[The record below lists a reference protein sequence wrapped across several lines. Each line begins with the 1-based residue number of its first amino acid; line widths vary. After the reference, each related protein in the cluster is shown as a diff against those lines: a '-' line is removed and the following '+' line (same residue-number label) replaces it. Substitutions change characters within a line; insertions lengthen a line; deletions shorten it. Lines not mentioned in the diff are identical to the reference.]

1 MEVGGTAPTTCTV
14 LGWTRV
20 AVFAAT
26 GVPCTAAAF
35 VAGLSRGAHVAA
47 AFASGHVRVLALA
60 TNSVVAEVAAHSRA
74 VTALAAHARA
84 PLLVSA
90 AEDAWVRAWALAP
103 LPGADP
109 RAPPDA
115 HRLEVA
121 PRWAAFMP
129 YTMWTGAA
137 LLPRGPGPAPCDIC
151 CVAYDLPALFAF
163 RARPAP

>member
-1 MEVGGTAPTTCTV
+1 M

-47 AFASGHVRVLALA
+47 AYASGHVRVLALA
-60 TNSVVAEVAAHSRA
+60 TNSVVAEIAAHSRA
-74 VTALAAHARA
+74 VTALACAPRRA
-84 PLLVSA
+84 LVLSA

-103 LPGADP
+103 LAGADP

-115 HRLEVA
+115 HRIDVA
-121 PRWAAFMP
+121 PQWAAFMP
-129 YTMWTGAA
+129 YTMWTGAC
-137 LLPRGPGPAPCDIC
+137 LLPRPHDPAHCDIC